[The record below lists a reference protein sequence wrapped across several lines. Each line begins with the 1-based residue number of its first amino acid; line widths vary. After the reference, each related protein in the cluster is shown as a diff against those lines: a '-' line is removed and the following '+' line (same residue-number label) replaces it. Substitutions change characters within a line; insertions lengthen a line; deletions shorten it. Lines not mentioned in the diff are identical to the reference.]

1 MTQDGRIDERSMAQ
15 AREWH
20 LVMHSGQVDE
30 TTRRQLEAWL
40 HADRS
45 HKHAYRAYEQL
56 YRDLDYAMPRAGVDL
71 DVLLG
76 RRRAPLLARLAGR
89 SRPAVWAAGLAGGA
103 IAALFLVALMVP
115 GSAPPPSAA
124 YTTEIAEVSEIAL
137 EDGSRVTLGAR
148 SRIEAAFTP
157 QARRIDLVSGEAF
170 FDVAKDPDRP
180 FYVAVDHT
188 LVRVVGTKFDVKSTM
203 GKVHV
208 AVLEGVVEVA
218 KPDTMSK
225 TTAAARMV
233 GMAKQVVTA
242 GERIT
247 VDPRD
252 GPAVVERMEQAKPG
266 AWRTGRLSYEDASL
280 AEIMADLNRY
290 HRRQVRIASPDVAGL
305 RVTMTFNAADIDQV
319 LDMVQAIHP
328 VQVDDRAPDRV
339 VLRRKRDSR

>member
-1 MTQDGRIDERSMAQ
+1 MTKDGRIDERSMAQ

-71 DVLLG
+71 DVLLD
-76 RRRAPLLARLAGR
+76 RRRAPLLARLGR
-89 SRPAVWAAGLAGGA
+89 RPRPAVWAAGLAGGA
-103 IAALFLVALMVP
+103 IAALFLVALMLP
-115 GSAPPPSAA
+115 GSAPAPPSAA

-148 SRIEAAFTP
+148 SRIETAFTP
-157 QARRIDLVSGEAF
+157 EARRIALVSGEAF

-218 KPDTMSK
+218 KPDTMSR

-233 GMAKQVVTA
+233 GVARQVVTA

-247 VDPRD
+247 VGRRD
-252 GPAVVERMEQAKPG
+252 GPAVVER
-266 AWRTGRLSYEDASL
+266 TGQTRRLA
-280 AEIMADLNRY
+280 
-290 HRRQVRIASPDVAGL
+290 HRPA
-305 RVTMTFNAADIDQV
+305 
-319 LDMVQAIHP
+319 
-328 VQVDDRAPDRV
+328 
-339 VLRRKRDSR
+339 VLRRRQLGRDHGGPEPLPPASGPHCLAGCGRPARHHDLQCRRHRPGTRHGAGHSPRPGGRSRARQDRPAA